1 MITIFIF
8 TWCLLHSNN
17 LNLNPTIEIINNKAR
32 HNLIDA
38 KCRWCYDWLD
48 GAGSFWEPLG
58 QTKGMQIHQKETP
71 SIFWLTKVVLLE
83 MVFIFALDEWKKV
96 IMTSLLCTD
105 PVMIEWFHE
114 GNPVLSPHGD
124 DHRIVLPDGS
134 LFFLRALR
142 GIDDGNYWYV

>member
-1 MITIFIF
+1 MYYSF
-8 TWCLLHSNN
+8 LHWM
-17 LNLNPTIEIINNKAR
+17 NKR
-32 HNLIDA
+32 
-38 KCRWCYDWLD
+38 
-48 GAGSFWEPLG
+48 
-58 QTKGMQIHQKETP
+58 
-71 SIFWLTKVVLLE
+71 KV
-83 MVFIFALDEWKKV
+83 M
-96 IMTSLLCTD
+96 MTSLLCRD